1 MRQTKVI
8 DLKSK
13 VIRAVEN
20 GHVSMRPRT
29 YFIAGSILS
38 ALGLFI
44 SSTVLVFVLYLTRF
58 AITHPGPGAE
68 RKLALLLS
76 NLPWYIP
83 ALALASLVGGLYL
96 LRRYDFSYKKNFGYI
111 LAIIVAGLWIGS
123 IALERSRIEEFLTQ
137 RGIFRR
143 LNLQQNSPRP
153 SAPNFPGTGRGG
165 GRFR

>member
-1 MRQTKVI
+1 MRQTKVT

-13 VIRAVEN
+13 VVSAVEK
-20 GHVSMRPRT
+20 GQVSMRPRL
-29 YFIAGSILS
+29 YFVAGSLLS
-38 ALGLFI
+38 FLGLLVT
-44 SSTVLVFVLYLTRF
+44 SVVLVFATYLTRF

-76 NLPWYIP
+76 SLPWYIP
-83 ALALASLVGGLYL
+83 ALAVASLVGGLYL

-111 LAIIVAGLWIGS
+111 LAIIVAGLWLGS
-123 IALERSRIEEFLTQ
+123 LALERSAVEEFLTT
-137 RGIFRR
+137 RGYFRQ
-143 LNLQQNSPRP
+143 LLQQNSPRP